1 VTSLTIQTEGAE
13 IVRDC
18 LPKESVCQLITAL
31 PEAQINTR
39 SALDLPSVAELAR
52 SATIR
57 KWIEPLLGEQ
67 CFAVRALLFNKSANS
82 NWKVAWHQ
90 DCVIAV
96 RERINLP
103 GWGPWSKKLG
113 ILHVRPPVSVLNRMV
128 AIRIHLDDCGI
139 ENGPL
144 RILPGT
150 HTGGLLSDSDI
161 NALSKEQ
168 QVACVVHRGDAILM
182 RPLLVHASSVARGP
196 ANRRVIHIEFAADE
210 LPEGL
215 IWHDRVGGLE
225 N

>member
-1 VTSLTIQTEGAE
+1 MNIQSEGVE

-18 LPKESVCQLITAL
+18 LSGGLVCQLIAAL
-31 PEAQINTR
+31 PEAQTNTR
-39 SALDLPSVAELAR
+39 SALDLPSIAELAQ

-57 KWIEPLLGEQ
+57 KWIEPFLGKE
-67 CFAVRALLFNKSANS
+67 CFAVRALLFNKSPNS

-96 RERINLP
+96 RERTNLP

-113 ILHVRPPVSVLNRMV
+113 VPHVRPPVPVLNRMV

-144 RILPGT
+144 RVLPGT
-150 HTGGLLSDSDI
+150 HTRGLLSDSDI
-161 NALSKEQ
+161 NALSKDS
-168 QVACVVHRGDAILM
+168 QVVCAVHRGDAILM
-182 RPLLVHASSVARGP
+182 RPLLVHASSAAREP
-196 ANRRVIHIEFAADE
+196 ANRRVIHIEFAIDE
-210 LPEGL
+210 LPQGL
-215 IWHDRVGGLE
+215 AWHDRVGGLQ